1 MVTYEIPLRISLQ
14 VKAKNGD
21 DAIRIALREQQLI
34 TNKYRDTEEIHS
46 ISSTPLKAHMPLI
59 DWFIKD

>member
-1 MVTYEIPLRISLQ
+1 MKTYEVPLRIALQ

-21 DAIRIALREQQLI
+21 DAIRIALCEQQQI
-34 TNKYRDTEEIHS
+34 TRRYRDNKAIYS
-46 ISSTPLKAHMPLI
+46 ISSTPLKSHIPLI